1 MMDLYSHF
9 CQQLRERSVEHPVL
23 ALSGGV
29 DSRVLLHLLAHYHQ
43 QYSIPVRA
51 VHVHHGLSINANHWV
66 EQCQHWCDE
75 YQIPLSVE
83 HVSLDTNSGESI
95 EQLAREA
102 RYAVLSQHIQT
113 HETLLL
119 GHHADDQL
127 ETFLLALKR
136 GSGPKGLSAMAVWAS
151 FSQGHLLRPLLH
163 VPRQVIESFASQQL
177 LQWVN
182 DESNQD
188 VRYERNFLR
197 HRVTPILSERW
208 PTIHQAV
215 QRSAEL
221 CAEQEAVIHEL
232 LANLLAS
239 AISEQG
245 GLSISQLQPC
255 SEVIRR
261 QLIRHWL
268 AQQGVVMPS
277 RLHTEMIWQQVAL
290 AESSA
295 NPKLQLKEYQI
306 RRFDGELFCVASV
319 GDIRH
324 WHQDIQL
331 NRPLILPDQLG
342 RLTLS
347 TCQTG
352 HILLPKQPDAFWV
365 SFNPEGLSACPVG
378 RAGSRK
384 LKKLFQEYRIPSW
397 QRRRLPI
404 LMYKERVVAIASL
417 FVDRDFSGQECELVW
432 ER

>member
-1 MMDLYSHF
+1 MDLYNHF
-9 CQQLRERSVEHPVL
+9 CQQLREKAVQSPVL

-29 DSRVLLHLLAHYHQ
+29 DSRVLLHLLAQYHQ
-43 QYSIPVRA
+43 HYSVPVRA
-51 VHVHHGLSINANHWV
+51 VHVHHGLSVNANHWV
-66 EQCQHWCDE
+66 EQCQYWCDE

-83 HVSLDTNSGESI
+83 YVSLDTQCGESI
-95 EQLAREA
+95 EQLARDA
-102 RYAVLSQHIQT
+102 RYTVLSKHIQT
-113 HETLLL
+113 QETLLL

-127 ETFLLALKR
+127 ETFLLALRR
-136 GSGPKGLSAMAVWAS
+136 GSGPKGLSAMAAWGA
-151 FSQGHLLRPLLH
+151 FGHGHLLRPLLH
-163 VPRQVIESFASQQL
+163 VPRSVIESFASQQQ

-197 HRVTPILSERW
+197 HRVTPILCERW

-255 SEVIRR
+255 SEVVRR
-261 QLIRHWL
+261 QLIRQWL

-290 AESSA
+290 AELSA

-306 RRFDGELFCVASV
+306 RRFDGELFCVMSM
-319 GDIRH
+319 GDLID
-324 WHQDIQL
+324 WQQSIQL
-331 NRPLILPDQLG
+331 NMPLILPDQLG
-342 RLTLS
+342 ILTLS
-347 TCQTG
+347 DSQHG
-352 HILLPKQPDAFWV
+352 HIALPKERDMLWV

-417 FVDRDFSGQECELVW
+417 FVDRDFSGQDCELIW
-432 ER
+432 DK